1 MAARVDEGAGVD
13 KVNPIP
19 CRLWLSYTSAPS
31 PLPPTLAKAGIDEGA
46 GVDL

>member
-1 MAARVDEGAGVD
+1 MTAGVDEGAGVD
-13 KVNPIP
+13 EVNPIP
-19 CRLWLSYTSAPS
+19 RQLRLSYTSAPS